1 MEMTKWIAALSVASL
16 AAAVPLIWIL
26 RILYSLP
33 APMVLSHRQWPIW
46 MNVSLIGGITV
57 PVMLFI
63 RKAYFMR
70 SVEPLEI
77 GIHFVAV
84 SLIYL
89 FGLVLLLRQ
98 FVGLYPDYLVSAGRM
113 GLAIRKSVYQKI
125 VNVQIYREGRRE
137 TSLNIRLE
145 NGERVRIDLPGDHL
159 PVLYDRIRS
168 SRILE

>member
-1 MEMTKWIAALSVASL
+1 M
-16 AAAVPLIWIL
+16 
-26 RILYSLP
+26 
-33 APMVLSHRQWPIW
+33 
-46 MNVSLIGGITV
+46 